1 MNRMDEIRVVKGKDR
16 KFRVIITDPV
26 KGDLF
31 QSVKGYD
38 NRANA
43 VTFAKAFARRHDKS
57 SFGISVTKDVVSRG
71 FTKPYEIVSMS
82 RRDLT
87 G

>member
-1 MNRMDEIRVVKGKDR
+1 MNRMDEISVVKGKDR

-43 VTFAKAFARRHDKS
+43 VTVAKAFARRHDKR
-57 SFGISVTKDVVSRG
+57 SFGVTVTKEVVSQG
-71 FTKPYEIVSMS
+71 FTKPPRSFGVSQ
-82 RRDLT
+82 RDMT
-87 G
+87 